1 MFDVLLNDSNSILM
15 QNFDSKVTAL
25 TLANVST
32 SQKPEFES
40 EIIKFKKVTCQNSR
54 LPRIGLP
61 SIQIQDCQDT
71 IQYDG
76 EDLLFTFSHI

>member
-15 QNFDSKVTAL
+15 QNFESKVTAL

-40 EIIKFKKVTCQNSR
+40 GIIKFKKVTRQNSR

-61 SIQIQDCQDT
+61 SIQIPNIISSLAQTRWQKEH
-71 IQYDG
+71 Y
-76 EDLLFTFSHI
+76 FK